1 MSKPSFFAEL
11 KRRNVYKVAVAYAV
25 VGWLV
30 MQIAATVVPALHL
43 PNAVTSA
50 VVLLTI
56 LGFPIAL
63 VLAWAFELTPEGIKR
78 TEDVAPNESIT
89 RRAGR
94 KFAVL
99 LATVAVA
106 AATLLVFQFVRKQN
120 PSSPSLDK
128 LDAAGSDKSIAVLPF
143 ENATGDANLDYLSDG
158 VSESVLD
165 RLSQLP
171 QLKVIARSSSF
182 QYRQHPDLKVVA
194 SALGVQTV
202 VTGRVARRDE
212 SYIIR
217 VDLADVKEN
226 RQLWGANFTR
236 KTSDVQ
242 VLQTDISREIVETLR
257 LRLSGVQSRQLASQ
271 SANPQAYELLLKG
284 RFYYNKFE
292 FEKAIDYYEQAV
304 AADPDYA
311 LAHAELA
318 EAFRWGEGNDPKQR
332 RLQAE
337 TSARK
342 ALELDPNLAE
352 AHFALAGI
360 KRDAWDWEETG
371 REYRRTLELNSNLP
385 QAHSGY
391 ASYLS
396 LMGRHDEASAEARR
410 ALELDP
416 LSPRINGFASSV
428 FLRAGRYSEAL
439 EAIRRILEL
448 NPNSPQAHARIG
460 DVHAAKGMYREAIA
474 KYQEAISLDGAD
486 APNRE
491 ARLGWIFVKAGE
503 RAKAEE
509 ILQKIRST
517 QNDVS
522 PGELAVLQA
531 ALGKREEAFALLER
545 ALAERDSRLPY
556 IVIGPLLDP
565 LRDDPRF
572 ADLVRRIGLQP

>member
-158 VSESVLD
+158 VSESVID

-182 QYRQHPDLKVVA
+182 QYRKQPDLKVVA

-318 EAFRWGEGNDPKQR
+318 EAFRWGEENDPKQR

>member
-1 MSKPSFFAEL
+1 MKPRNFFAEL

-25 VGWLV
+25 VAWLLIQAASIILPTFEAPAWTLKV
-30 MQIAATVVPALHL
+30 LIAAL
-43 PNAVTSA
+43 AVG
-50 VVLLTI
+50 L
-56 LGFPIAL
+56 PIAV
-63 VLAWAFELTPEGIKR
+63 VLAWAFEITPEGIVR
-78 TEDVAPNESIT
+78 AEEVVANESIT
-89 RRAGR
+89 RRTGR
-94 KFAVL
+94 KLTAIIVV
-99 LATVAVA
+99 VAVIA
-106 AATLLVFQFVRKQN
+106 AALFAFQFVRKQN
-120 PSSPSLDK
+120 PSSRSLDK

-182 QYRQHPDLKVVA
+182 QYRKQPDLKAVA
-194 SALGVQTV
+194 STLGVQTV
-202 VTGRVARRDE
+202 VTGRVTRRDE

-257 LRLSGVQSRQLASQ
+257 LRLSGVQTRQLASQ

-292 FEKAIDYYEQAV
+292 FGKAIDYYEQAV

-318 EAFRWGEGNDPKQR
+318 EAFRWGEGKDPKQR

-396 LMGRHDEASAEARR
+396 LMGRHDEARAEAKR
-410 ALELDP
+410 AQVLDP

-428 FLRAGRYSEAL
+428 FLRAGRYSEAI
-439 EAIRRILEL
+439 EASRRILEL
-448 NPNSPQAHARIG
+448 NPNSPHAHARIG
-460 DVHAAKGMYREAIA
+460 DVHAAKGMYWEAIA
-474 KYQEAISLDGAD
+474 EYQEAISLDGGD
-486 APNRE
+486 APNME
-491 ARLGWIFVKAGE
+491 ARLGWVFVKAGE

-531 ALGKREEAFALLER
+531 ALGNREEAFALLER